1 MTFRAPRRFAGLV
14 TLALGVLALAA
25 CDGPAGLGAPP
36 TPTAT
41 PTASQILDHT
51 KNAQIKDATFNLNFQ
66 GTAAGQAVS
75 GTGTGAITTSPNRD
89 EIKLTF
95 NVQGTTVTLD
105 TIADNDTKTSYTKL
119 SGLNL
124 PGVDDTKWT
133 KGPLA
138 GGSGSLVDTSQLT
151 DFANLRDAKL
161 VGVETVNGQKV
172 WHLQGTA
179 SPSAGD
185 TSASGTEDLF
195 ISQDKYY
202 PVQVKIHTTGAAAAD
217 ITLTFTA
224 VNSGATVALPPAD
237 QIQDSSAG

>member
-1 MTFRAPRRFAGLV
+1 MTFRTPRRFAGFV
-14 TLALGVLALAA
+14 MVALGLLSLAA
-25 CDGPAGLGAPP
+25 CAGPAGLGAPP

-41 PTASQILDHT
+41 PTVPQILDHA
-51 KNAQIKDATFNLNFQ
+51 KNAKIKDTTFQLNFQ
-66 GTAAGQAVS
+66 GTALGEAVS
-75 GTGTGAITTSPNRD
+75 GTGSGTVTTSPNRA
-89 EIKLTF
+89 EIKLTLSA
-95 NVQGTTVTLD
+95 QGTTFTLD

-124 PGVDDTKWT
+124 PGLDGSKWI
-133 KGPLA
+133 KAPLT
-138 GGSGSLVDTSQLT
+138 GGSSSLIDTSQFT
-151 DFANLRDAKL
+151 DYSSLRDAKL

-172 WHLQGTA
+172 WHLRGTA
-179 SPSAGD
+179 SPSSGD

-202 PVQVKIHTTGAAAAD
+202 PVQEKIHTTGTAAAD

-237 QIQDSSAG
+237 QIQDTSAG

>member
-1 MTFRAPRRFAGLV
+1 MIVRAPRRFAGLLMV
-14 TLALGVLALAA
+14 ALGMLALAA
-25 CDGPAGLGAPP
+25 CAGPAGLGAPP

-41 PTASQILDHT
+41 PTVSQILDHA

-66 GTAAGQAVS
+66 GTAAGTTVS
-75 GTGTGAITTSPNRD
+75 GNGTGTITTSPNRSD
-89 EIKLTF
+89 IKLTL
-95 NVQGTTVTLD
+95 NVQGTTVTVDVISD
-105 TIADNDTKTSYTKL
+105 TDGKASYTKI

-133 KGPLA
+133 KGPLT
-138 GGSGSLVDTSQLT
+138 GGSSLVDTSQFT
-151 DFANLRDAKL
+151 DFANLTNAKL

-179 SPSAGD
+179 AASAGD

-202 PVQVKIHTTGAAAAD
+202 PVQVKIHTTGTAAAD
-217 ITLTFTA
+217 ITLTFTG
-224 VNSGATVALPPAD
+224 VNTGATVALPPAD